1 MVKCDRHFN
10 IQGSQTVSH
19 EPKSIAFVILKEANN
34 LMITIYYRIKIPRL
48 TPRNDI
54 VMQPVF
60 PGQSCISPL
69 ALSFIIA
76 ERAFKK
82 SI

>member
-54 VMQPVF
+54 VKQPRC
-60 PGQSCISPL
+60 PGRLISNID
-69 ALSFIIA
+69 ALYVSV
-76 ERAFKK
+76 KDK
-82 SI
+82 P